1 MRTMPPTA
9 TVSGAA
15 WNSQTRRGRA
25 PASSIVSASIAQ
37 KSG

>member
-1 MRTMPPTA
+1 MPPTA

-15 WNSQTRRGRA
+15 WNSQTRRESA
-25 PASSIVSASIAQ
+25 SASSIVSASIAQ